1 MTAPGEMTAPEEMTA
16 PGEMTAFESRL
27 ARRISLAEVRMV
39 AAEVSGVPERLE
51 ALWRLAGSVDRRVSV
66 NALWTMTHLPAAD
79 AAWLMSIRDGLTD
92 MLLAETDTSR
102 RRILLQLLRDQEYR
116 PDRIRTDLLDFC
128 MSKINSECEPYAV
141 RCFSI
146 YLAYKMCRHFPELL
160 AELSQ
165 HLDMLQLQPL
175 SPGLKSA
182 LRQTRRKIKASARR

>member
-1 MTAPGEMTAPEEMTA
+1 MTAPGEMTAL
-16 PGEMTAFESRL
+16 GEMTAFEWRL

-51 ALWRLAGSVDRRVSV
+51 VLWRLAGSVDRRVSV

-116 PDRIRTDLLDFC
+116 PDGIRTDLLDFC

-141 RCFSI
+141 RFFSI

-165 HLDMLQLQPL
+165 YLDMLQLQRL

-182 LRQTRRKIKASARR
+182 LRQTRRKIKASPRR